1 MMATTPPETQTRR
14 TVTAQNVQRFSLGEW
29 TDKAGPLTA
38 VPGLGNVVATFCVI
52 PGPVSTDELT
62 LTIAGLNLTTDT
74 PAVVLLQ
81 PRQAANQDFGFPDEF
96 AVQVIDTSAVELV
109 VRIMRL
115 DGNVGWGQD
124 LRLDIFIVDSVAN
137 P

>member
-1 MMATTPPETQTRR
+1 MQ
-14 TVTAQNVQRFSLGEW
+14 QFSLGQR
-29 TDKAGPLTA
+29 TNKAGPLTA
-38 VPGLGNVVATFCVI
+38 VPGLGNVVATFCII
-52 PGPVSTDELT
+52 PGPISGRELT
-62 LTIAGLNLTTDT
+62 VTIGGLNLTTDK

-96 AVQVIDTSAVELV
+96 AVQVIDTSATQLV

-115 DGNVGWGQD
+115 DGDGGWGQD